1 MGMATAKLCDA
12 ARRFHHD
19 DDGLTSAEMMIIA
32 GLIVIP
38 LVIALMYFRDEV
50 TKFLKTMWDK
60 ISGETDPAPPSGGG
74 WK

>member
-1 MGMATAKLCDA
+1 MSMAITKLHDLVKHL
-12 ARRFHHD
+12 HHD
-19 DDGLTSAEMMIIA
+19 ENGLTSAEMMIIA

-38 LVIALMYFRDEV
+38 LVIVLTYFRDEV

-60 ISGETDPAPPSGGG
+60 IKGQTSDTPSSGGG

>member
-1 MGMATAKLCDA
+1 MSMAITKLRNS

-19 DDGLTSAEMMIIA
+19 NDGLTSAEMMIIA

-38 LVIALMYFRDEV
+38 LVIVLTYFRDEV
-50 TKFLKTMWDK
+50 TKFLKTMWEK
-60 ISGETDPAPPSGGG
+60 ISGETDPTPSSGGG

>member
-1 MGMATAKLCDA
+1 MSNAMAKLSHL

-38 LVIALMYFRDEV
+38 LVITLTYFRDQV
-50 TKFLKTMWDK
+50 SDFLKTMWEK
-60 ISGETDPAPPSGGG
+60 IKGETNPTPSKGSQG
-74 WK
+74 W

>member
-1 MGMATAKLCDA
+1 MSYAIAKLRNL
-12 ARRFHHD
+12 ARQFHHD

-38 LVIALMYFRDEV
+38 LVIVLTYFRDEV

-60 ISGETDPAPPSGGG
+60 IKGQTGDTPSSGGG

>member
-1 MGMATAKLCDA
+1 MNNIMAKLSHL

-19 DDGLTSAEMMIIA
+19 DDGLTAAELMIIA
-32 GLIVIP
+32 GLIMIP
-38 LVIALMYFRDEV
+38 LVIALTYFRDEV

-60 ISGETDPAPPSGGG
+60 IKGQTGDAPSSGGG

>member
-1 MGMATAKLCDA
+1 MSKAMANLRNIAQ
-12 ARRFHHD
+12 RFHHD
-19 DDGLTSAEMMIIA
+19 DAGINSAEMMIIA

-38 LVIALMYFRDEV
+38 LVIALTYFRDEV

-60 ISGETDPAPPSGGG
+60 IKGQTSGTPSSGGG